1 MLTSLLILFSSVFNV
16 SANADTVRASEW
28 KVLDRG
34 EYTISHPAEWTVD
47 VSGNSGMDFIIS
59 SPFTDEEDIYNDF
72 INLTILPMTGLNKTL
87 DSYAKEVTHDSPFF
101 YQKSIIREN
110 KKDKK
115 GNRDCYVLTYAGL
128 FSEFPLAIRQYI
140 WFENESSYSLTFTAE
155 QKSFE
160 QWDEI
165 ALRIIDRFSFKK

>member
-1 MLTSLLILFSSVFNV
+1 MLTSILLLFCGLFSIT
-16 SANADTVRASEW
+16 APADTTVNNEW

-34 EYTISHPAEWTVD
+34 HYSISYPANWTVD

-72 INLTILPMTGLNKTL
+72 INLTIIPMKGLNKTL
-87 DSYAKEVTHDSPFF
+87 DSYAKEVSNDIPFF
-101 YQKSIIREN
+101 YQKAIIAEN

-115 GNRDCYVLTYAGL
+115 GNRECYTLTYAGL
-128 FSEFPLAIRQYI
+128 MAEFPLAIRQYI
-140 WFENESSYSLTFTAE
+140 WFENENSYSLTFTAE

-160 QWDEI
+160 EWDSI
-165 ALRIIDRFSFKK
+165 AHQIMDSFSFKN